1 MYDFYY
7 LGMVSIQIPKID
19 MNYFTFLFFSI
30 EFRISRSL
38 GMVGLS
44 QVWTGRIVAHMGGG
58 GGKVPTEEYGPKC
71 IVHLAPFPKMPK
83 LFLLVH

>member
-58 GGKVPTEEYGPKC
+58 GGKCQQKNM
-71 IVHLAPFPKMPK
+71 APSA
-83 LFLLVH
+83 